1 VLVSRRN
8 LVSAIAASAVLGLT
22 GTALGCGGSDDGDK
36 TTSTQGAE
44 STTPTQETKTNTER
58 QEQEAKR
65 PIPPSLNTVESAA
78 EDTIDFAHAGN
89 RAKVIA
95 TARKL
100 QRTAA
105 GRASADLRKAGVP
118 TDTIRA
124 LQDRAR
130 LVSSLARTAGF
141 LRLSL
146 GANQVSALMPEL
158 FAHYS
163 TPIPPAVQRL
173 DYVDREAQLRSRAGD
188 ETSVSAAVDDLVATW
203 AVLKPDVIKA
213 GGAKVAAR
221 FSRHVAAMR
230 RLAKG
235 SDAAELQAEL
245 QAEAGRGLELVDRL
259 EETFRGQ

>member
-1 VLVSRRN
+1 VLVSRKN
-8 LVSAIAASAVLGLT
+8 LVSTIAAAAVLGLT

-36 TTSTQGAE
+36 ATSTQGAE
-44 STTPTQETKTNTER
+44 SRTQTETQEQETKG
-58 QEQEAKR
+58 

-78 EDTIDFAHAGN
+78 EDTIDFAHARN

-95 TARKL
+95 TTRKL

-118 TDTIRA
+118 ADTITA

-203 AVLKPDVIKA
+203 AVLKADVIKA

-235 SDAAELQAEL
+235 SDAAAL

-259 EETFRGQ
+259 EETFRN

>member
-1 VLVSRRN
+1 VSRRN
-8 LVSAIAASAVLGLT
+8 LASIIFAALALGL
-22 GTALGCGGSDDGDK
+22 AANAFGCGGSNESDK
-36 TTSTQGAE
+36 TTSTKE
-44 STTPTQETKTNTER
+44 TEKTTTQATQEPVPR
-58 QEQEAKR
+58 
-65 PIPPSLNTVESAA
+65 SLNTVESAA

-89 RAKVIA
+89 RAKVVA

-100 QRTAA
+100 RRAAA
-105 GRASADLRKAGVP
+105 GPASADLRKAGVP
-118 TDTIRA
+118 ADTITA

-130 LVSSLARTAGF
+130 LVSSLARTADF

-158 FAHYS
+158 FAHYA
-163 TPIPPAVQRL
+163 TTIPPAVQRL

-188 ETSVSAAVDDLVATW
+188 ETSVGAAVEDLSSTW
-203 AVLKPDVIKA
+203 TALRPDVIKA

-235 SDAAELQAEL
+235 SNAAALQK
-245 QAEAGRGLELVDRL
+245 EAAIGLELVDRL
-259 EETFRGQ
+259 EDAFRSK

>member
-1 VLVSRRN
+1 MSTRKTKLLVSRKN
-8 LVSAIAASAVLGLT
+8 LASTIAASVALGLAA
-22 GTALGCGGSDDGDK
+22 TAVGCGGSEDGDK
-36 TTSTQGAE
+36 TTSTRGAE
-44 STTPTQETKTNTER
+44 RSTTQTDTKAETKGSVPR
-58 QEQEAKR
+58 
-65 PIPPSLNTVESAA
+65 SLNTVESAA
-78 EDTIDFAHAGN
+78 EDTIDFAHARN
-89 RAKVIA
+89 RTKVIA
-95 TARKL
+95 TTRKL

-118 TDTIRA
+118 ADTITA

-130 LVSSLARTAGF
+130 LVSSLGRTAGF

-163 TPIPPAVQRL
+163 SPIPPAVQRL

-188 ETSVSAAVDDLVATW
+188 ETSVAAAVDDLAATW
-203 AVLKPDVIKA
+203 AVLEPDVIKA
-213 GGAKVAAR
+213 GGAKVAAK

-235 SDAAELQAEL
+235 SDAAALQE
-245 QAEAGRGLELVDRL
+245 EAARGLELVDQL
-259 EETFRGQ
+259 EGTFRNH